1 MLQVALTAYIAT
13 YFLECCEKPVVRK
26 QGTTTVQYSTE
37 TLGHNVG
44 NAVRCS
50 TVPDCTALYS
60 IVLHSTA
67 LYCVILHCLLHCAV
81 CIVMYC
87 TAGSYALTH
96 HQKRVSQYFNNMFP
110 AELLHNLADPF
121 STLRVHFLHTLKCFC
136 TAVTKYCKALALL
149 CSTVC
154 YALYCIVLC

>member
-1 MLQVALTAYIAT
+1 MLRKTCVAQAGNNYS
-13 YFLECCEKPVVRK
+13 
-26 QGTTTVQYSTE
+26 TVQYRDIGTQCR
-37 TLGHNVG
+37 H

-67 LYCVILHCLLHCAV
+67 VYCVILHCLLHCAV

-87 TAGSYALTH
+87 TAGSYAFTH

-121 STLRVHFLHTLKCFC
+121 NRLRVHFLHTLKCFC